1 MEKLVCIELGQ
12 TNTDGTTPCKTWVAQ
27 PSGVLDSLA
36 ITQSQAQEIGGSIF
50 GFLLVMIIGSMA
62 LGGVKTL

>member
-27 PSGVLDSLA
+27 PPGVLDSLA

-50 GFLLVMIIGSMA
+50 GFLLVMILGSMA
-62 LGGVKTL
+62 LGSLKTI